1 MLGFTDGTRL
11 PRMNESEC
19 RERERL
25 EHKAQRTT
33 SPKECGGEREED
45 EPEKQ
50 ETKLRETMRERERE
64 RRKGRSVGGRARY

>member
-1 MLGFTDGTRL
+1 MKGRVGFTDGTRL

-33 SPKECGGEREED
+33 SPKECGGGERKMN
-45 EPEKQ
+45 P
-50 ETKLRETMRERERE
+50 
-64 RRKGRSVGGRARY
+64 RSKKRS